1 MRTITINSKSPSS
14 KSFSLSLSP
23 SLPCPTLLFLSLWLF
38 GSHFPTKETVESQRL
53 RLEKS
58 TAFRTCFA
66 YFTINPVSSATS
78 NVYLKK
84 EEKKLENTN
93 RVTKEGK

>member
-1 MRTITINSKSPSS
+1 M
-14 KSFSLSLSP
+14 
-23 SLPCPTLLFLSLWLF
+23 
-38 GSHFPTKETVESQRL
+38 ESQGL

-66 YFTINPVSSATS
+66 YFTINPVSPATS
-78 NVYLKK
+78 NAYLKK
-84 EEKKLENTN
+84 EEKKPKNTN